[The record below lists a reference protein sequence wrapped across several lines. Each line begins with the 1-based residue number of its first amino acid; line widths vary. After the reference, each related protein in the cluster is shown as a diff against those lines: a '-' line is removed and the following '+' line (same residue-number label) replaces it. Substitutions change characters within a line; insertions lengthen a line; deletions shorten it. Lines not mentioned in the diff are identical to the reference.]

1 MHRLLQGGS
10 LGEFEHSATG
20 KVASSMLQRAVN
32 SLISW
37 IMCTLGKAP
46 TAPAAPAANS
56 MLAMMSILTKLVMH
70 WIKGTTSHTGK

>member
-10 LGEFEHSATG
+10 LGEFEHSAT
-20 KVASSMLQRAVN
+20 
-32 SLISW
+32 LISW

-46 TAPAAPAANS
+46 AAPAAPAANS